1 MVVKVQRTEVRPE
14 RLRREAAVL
23 YALRVVD
30 VPNVVRLLPGEDG
43 QQVSDQPGVM
53 RTWGGQ
59 EVLYCALEPL
69 PCGPANNLIK
79 QLPLKGRDVVAIC
92 DALRRAL
99 RVMHLEFE
107 MIHNDLKPDNIAASR
122 ARGKLEVRLFDF
134 GQAALLRP
142 HPRSLSPCISPEPA
156 ARYVY
161 DYGSRPYQAPER
173 WHGRSVASQT
183 DPESLTSLVDDRAD
197 QWSFAATVFK
207 LLTGRTL
214 VAGQSEEQIQRT
226 ILDGGYF
233 SAIDAAR
240 LPVGAKAAL
249 TRALALNQADRY
261 PRSPSVSGLDFFCR
275 DLEAALA

>member
-1 MVVKVQRTEVRPE
+1 V
-14 RLRREAAVL
+14 
-23 YALRVVD
+23 
-30 VPNVVRLLPGEDG
+30 N
-43 QQVSDQPGVM
+43 DQPGVM
-53 RTWGGQ
+53 RTWGGE
-59 EVLYCALEPL
+59 EVLYCAMEPL
-69 PCGPANNLIK
+69 PCGPVNNLIK

-99 RVMHLEFE
+99 RVLHLEFE
-107 MIHNDLKPDNIAASR
+107 MIHNDLKPDNIAAWR
-122 ARGKLEVRLFDF
+122 EKGTGRLQVRLFDF

-142 HPRSLSPCISPEPA
+142 HPRTQSPCVTPEPA

-173 WHGRSVASQT
+173 WHGRSLLSQS
-183 DPESLTSLVDDRAD
+183 DPESLAALVDDRAD

-226 ILDGGYF
+226 ILGGGYF
-233 SAIDAAR
+233 SAIDGAR
-240 LPVGAKAAL
+240 LPAGARAAL
-249 TRALALNQADRY
+249 TRALALNQTDRY